1 MLKNL
6 YLFVGR
12 SGSGKSTIVNY
23 LTNYFCEKQVVSNT
37 TRPRRFPEESGYHF
51 LSNAEFDVLKD
62 VIAPTTF
69 AGNRYAVTA
78 NDLNAGSFYIVDI
91 PGVIELKKHYSNRP
105 IKVIGIHSTEEEL
118 RARMT
123 ARGDTDDSIQA
134 RLQHDNQKFEV
145 MFDYCDVVIRNSNVD
160 EAINAT
166 IAYINAY
173 EGYDSAHAREFFVN
187 TPAGR
192 LRACAKADFGN
203 KLPAVDSPEG
213 FPGIYIDLVRDGED
227 DILLSCTEWESCDK
241 RLQTCVYGDLL
252 NDVPTHIGIHTEGAV
267 DIGW

>member
-23 LTNYFCEKQVVSNT
+23 LTKYLHEKQVVSNT
-37 TRPRRFPEESGYHF
+37 TRPRRFPEEDSYHF
-51 LSNAEFDVLKD
+51 LSNAEFDALKN
-62 VIAPTTF
+62 VIAPTMF

-91 PGVIELKKHYSNRP
+91 PGIIELKKHYTNRP
-105 IKVIGIHSTEEEL
+105 IKVIGIHSTDEEL
-118 RARMT
+118 LARMT
-123 ARGDTDDSIQA
+123 ARGDDNDSIQV
-134 RLQHDNQKFEV
+134 RLKHDEQKFEA
-145 MFDYCDVVIRNSNVD
+145 MFDYCDIIIRNSNID

-192 LRACAKADFGN
+192 LRACAKADYG
-203 KLPAVDSPEG
+203 KRLPAVDEPED
-213 FPGIYIDLVRDGED
+213 FPGIFIDLIRDGED

-241 RLQTCVYGDLL
+241 RLQTCVYGEL
-252 NDVPTHIGIHTEGAV
+252 NADEPTDVVVYAEE
-267 DIGW
+267 D